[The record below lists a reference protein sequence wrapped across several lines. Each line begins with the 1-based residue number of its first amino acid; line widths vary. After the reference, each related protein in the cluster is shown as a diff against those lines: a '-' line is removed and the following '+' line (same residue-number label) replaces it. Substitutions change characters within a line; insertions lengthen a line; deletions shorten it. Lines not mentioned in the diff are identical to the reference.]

1 MRRAILMTGAP
12 YPGAHAAA
20 ALLHDARR
28 TRVRLAGLPKSV
40 APSTVHEGYRVQ
52 AAAIYLANQP
62 VAGYKVGLTTAQ
74 AQAHFGSQEPIVG
87 RLMQRDLR
95 HSPARIAID
104 AGHLAVVEAEVVF
117 EIGRALPREGA
128 RLTEQEVMA
137 SVAQAYAGIEICDSR
152 FAASDGVSLP
162 CMIADNAYA
171 DHLVIGT
178 PLPHWDSATLESMP
192 VILDVNPQVRVIGH
206 TAAVL
211 GNPIRSL
218 VWLANWLADQGESL
232 LPRQFV
238 ATGSCTG
245 ITEAT
250 RTDQVTATFG
260 ASATVSVEF
269 EAATATGQSS

>member
-1 MRRAILMTGAP
+1 M
-12 YPGAHAAA
+12 A

-28 TRVRLAGLPKSV
+28 TRVRLAGLHESV
-40 APSTVHEGYRVQ
+40 APSTVNEGYGVQ
-52 AAAIYLANQP
+52 AAGIHLSGQP
-62 VAGYKVGLTTAQ
+62 VAGYKIGLTTAR

-87 RLMQRDLR
+87 RLMRRDLR
-95 HSPARIAID
+95 RSPARMAID
-104 AGHLAVVEAEVVF
+104 ADHLAVVEAEVVF
-117 EIGRALPREGA
+117 EIGRALTCKGA

-137 SVAQAYAGIEICDSR
+137 SVVQAYAGIEICDSR
-152 FAASDGVSLP
+152 FAVSDGVSLP

-178 PLPHWDSATLESMP
+178 PLPHWDSAALESMP
-192 VILDVNPQVRVIGH
+192 VVLDVSPQVRVFGN

-218 VWLANWLADQGESL
+218 VWLANWLADQGASL
-232 LPRQFV
+232 QSGQFV

-260 ASATVSVEF
+260 AGATVSVELD
-269 EAATATGQSS
+269 AGTATGQSS

>member
-12 YPGAHAAA
+12 YPGAHAVA

-62 VAGYKVGLTTAQ
+62 VAGYKVELTTAQ

-95 HSPARIAID
+95 RSPARIAID

-128 RLTEQEVMA
+128 R
-137 SVAQAYAGIEICDSR
+137 
-152 FAASDGVSLP
+152 
-162 CMIADNAYA
+162 
-171 DHLVIGT
+171 
-178 PLPHWDSATLESMP
+178 
-192 VILDVNPQVRVIGH
+192 
-206 TAAVL
+206 
-211 GNPIRSL
+211 
-218 VWLANWLADQGESL
+218 
-232 LPRQFV
+232 
-238 ATGSCTG
+238 
-245 ITEAT
+245 
-250 RTDQVTATFG
+250 
-260 ASATVSVEF
+260 
-269 EAATATGQSS
+269 

>member
-1 MRRAILMTGAP
+1 M
-12 YPGAHAAA
+12 A

-28 TRVRLAGLPKSV
+28 TGIRLADLPESA
-40 APSTVHEGYRVQ
+40 APATVNEGYRVQ
-52 AAAIYLANQP
+52 AAAIHLVNQP
-62 VAGYKVGLTTAQ
+62 VAAYKVGLTTVQ
-74 AQAHFGSQEPIVG
+74 AQAHFGSHEPIIG
-87 RLMQRDLR
+87 RLMRRDLR
-95 HSPARIAID
+95 RSPARIAID

-117 EIGRALPREGA
+117 EIGRPLPRAGA

-137 SVAQAYAGIEICDSR
+137 SVVQAYAGIEICDSR

-162 CMIADNAYA
+162 WMIADNAYA
-171 DHLVIGT
+171 DRLVIGA
-178 PLPHWDSATLESMP
+178 PLAHWDSAALESMP
-192 VILDVNPQVRVIGH
+192 VILEVKSQGSLTGN
-206 TAAVL
+206 TAAAL

-218 VWLANWLADQGESL
+218 AWLANWLADQGESL
-232 LPRQFV
+232 LPGQFV

-269 EAATATGQSS
+269 EAGTATGQSS